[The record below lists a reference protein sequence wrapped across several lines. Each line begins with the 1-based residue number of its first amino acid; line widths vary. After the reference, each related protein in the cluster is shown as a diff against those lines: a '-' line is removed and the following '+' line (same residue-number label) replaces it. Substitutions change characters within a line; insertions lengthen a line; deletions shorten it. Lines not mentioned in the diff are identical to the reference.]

1 MQPYQYAL
9 AAGVAL
15 LITLTASPW
24 LFAVAKRRAFDLGK
38 EIGLNTRDATHAQQ
52 IRTLK
57 GELEDI
63 AIHREAEQRKHHT
76 TNASLKLENLKLQE
90 LITEKNSQ
98 LREAT
103 DAQAKSDQTIANLK
117 LTITELEERIMSYT
131 GLAVTRADYDLVL
144 KATDTLQLSQRT
156 LKALKSQSQA
166 DIAGA
171 QAEALSGLAK
181 RIHAQLRSTAA
192 TTARMEEAA

>member
-15 LITLTASPW
+15 LFTLTVLPW

-38 EIGLNTRDATHAQQ
+38 EIGLNTRDAAHAQQ

-57 GELEDI
+57 GELVDI

-90 LITEKNSQ
+90 LITEKNSE

-144 KATDTLQLSQRT
+144 KATNTLQLSQRT
-156 LKALKSQSQA
+156 LKALKSQTQA

-192 TTARMEEAA
+192 TTARTEEAA

>member
-15 LITLTASPW
+15 LITLTVLPW
-24 LFAVAKRRAFDLGK
+24 LFAVAKRRAFELGK
-38 EIGLNTRDATHAQQ
+38 EIGLNTRDAAHAQQ

-63 AIHREAEQRKHHT
+63 AIHREAEQRKHHA

-192 TTARMEEAA
+192 TTARTEEAA